1 MDDPVSDGDTS
12 SVWPPAGG
20 ARPAKW
26 WASAEGYPSRTGM
39 QTPQGG
45 QQCTIGGLVCATPH
59 LAPKDCHFVAKGEQ
73 LDFLEL
79 FGTKE
84 QEDQLEEVMDSEI
97 DEGPQL
103 ATYPVPSHR
112 ADGRRDD

>member
-1 MDDPVSDGDTS
+1 
-12 SVWPPAGG
+12 
-20 ARPAKW
+20 
-26 WASAEGYPSRTGM
+26 M

-59 LAPKDCHFVAKGEQ
+59 LAPKDCHFVGKGEQ